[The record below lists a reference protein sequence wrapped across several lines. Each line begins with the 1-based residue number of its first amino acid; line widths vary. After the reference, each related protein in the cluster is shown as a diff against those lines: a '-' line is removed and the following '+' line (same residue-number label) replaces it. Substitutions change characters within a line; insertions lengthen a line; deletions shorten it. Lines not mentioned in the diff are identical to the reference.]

1 MLRSSVKI
9 AVAGKGGTGKTS
21 ISGTLARSLA
31 RRGRNVLAI
40 DCDSNPNLATS
51 LGLSADLTAQLRS
64 MPKRAF
70 DEGSTVAQLLAE
82 YSVLA
87 PDGVHLVLA
96 AKVDQAGAG

>member
-1 MLRSSVKI
+1 MVDVKI

-21 ISGTLARSLA
+21 ISGTLARGFA
-31 RRGRNVLAI
+31 RRGLKVLAI

-51 LGLSADLTAQLRS
+51 LGLDEELVGRLRS

-70 DEGSTVAQLLAE
+70 DEGRSVADLLAE
-82 YSVLA
+82 YSVGA